1 MAVLGT
7 DFPKTRDARRAK
19 LAEIKAAKDAA
30 ISTMKVPGHGT
41 QKVYRI
47 PLEYLSYNPYNTRF
61 LAQAKTLET
70 RIGRELSDERVDDV
84 KEIEQFIWLLK
95 REKNDNTI
103 TSLIKEG
110 QLQPGVVTPSGV
122 ILSGNRRF
130 RLLNEIQRNY
140 KKYAKPGVNLDGLQ
154 YFEAAILDTELTDKE
169 IRKYESFYQ
178 YGNEDKVEYDPIQ
191 KYLAASEYKKLGYDE
206 KEIADNFLTLTNGS
220 DKKVKEWLAEFE
232 LMEEYLDY
240 IGETGIYTAL
250 EGREEAFINLYKTLK
265 SFTDGKAG
273 KGIWAFDAMDI
284 EDLKLRYFD
293 YIWLNQATHDFRD
306 FKKIFSDATRWKK
319 FNSRVKKA
327 VMSPLP
333 TFDEYR
339 EKNADATE
347 TQVSKIRE
355 NDYKEAVGKELNK
368 AFGDERAVIVNR
380 ETEETPWRIIE
391 QIEERIIKL
400 EKVVDEGAKDV
411 VESEEF
417 YQRVKNLLSQIGHVK
432 QRLD

>member
-19 LAEIKAAKDAA
+19 LAEIKAVEDAA

-47 PLEYLSYNPYNTRF
+47 PLEFLSYNPYNTRF

-84 KEIEQFIWLLK
+84 KEIEQFIWVLK
-95 REKNDNTI
+95 QEKNDNTI

-191 KYLAASEYKKLGYDE
+191 KYLAASEHMKLGYDE

-220 DKKVKEWLAEFE
+220 EKKVKEWLSEFE

-250 EGREEAFINLYKTLK
+250 
-265 SFTDGKAG
+265 AG
-273 KGIWAFDAMDI
+273 
-284 EDLKLRYFD
+284 
-293 YIWLNQATHDFRD
+293 
-306 FKKIFSDATRWKK
+306 
-319 FNSRVKKA
+319 
-327 VMSPLP
+327 
-333 TFDEYR
+333 
-339 EKNADATE
+339 
-347 TQVSKIRE
+347 
-355 NDYKEAVGKELNK
+355 
-368 AFGDERAVIVNR
+368 
-380 ETEETPWRIIE
+380 
-391 QIEERIIKL
+391 
-400 EKVVDEGAKDV
+400 
-411 VESEEF
+411 
-417 YQRVKNLLSQIGHVK
+417 
-432 QRLD
+432 